1 MQRAYQVAAAI
12 GLILSSSA
20 LADQPQTPQDAA
32 AINPASL
39 ATASDETPP
48 ADGAIVVTG
57 RRLPDKEVNRFI
69 YNMLRP
75 LSVGQ
80 DDQYPRLNKPFCPS
94 AIGFTQAAET
104 VIEARMRR
112 VAAAAGVSLG
122 EQGKCKPNVHLVR
135 VDDGRQMIRQF
146 RKTASRSA
154 FGEMTLQERA
164 SLEAGKGPVFSWHQT
179 LRFGADSGQVISR
192 NAADLGPGDPS
203 ALNFN
208 FIYENPR
215 LRLGANTAFRHATV
229 LIERAALDDVSAIQ
243 LADFAVMRGLVP
255 AREDRHRKSARTQ
268 DSILNLFDAALDP
281 DERLPSLGRTDLAL
295 LTALYA
301 APDNVNANRQRGR
314 MVATF
319 RKVLDELD

>member
-1 MQRAYQVAAAI
+1 MRSALPAAAAF
-12 GLILSSSA
+12 GLILSSGVSA
-20 LADQPQTPQDAA
+20 SQPQGARAPETATPKTSPDD
-32 AINPASL
+32 N
-39 ATASDETPP
+39 
-48 ADGAIVVTG
+48 AIVVTG

-69 YNMLRP
+69 YDMLRP

-80 DDQYPRLNKPFCPS
+80 DDQYPRLSDPFCPS
-94 AIGFTQAAET
+94 VIGFTPTAKT
-104 VIEARMRR
+104 VIETRMRT
-112 VAAAAGVSLG
+112 VAKAAGVELG
-122 EQGKCKPNVHLVR
+122 DPGDCKPNVHLMR
-135 VDDGRQMIRQF
+135 VEDGPAMIREL
-146 RKTASRSA
+146 RKTAPRAA
-154 FGEMTLQERA
+154 FGEMSRPQRA
-164 SLEAGKGPVFSWHQT
+164 SLEAGEGPVYTWQQT
-179 LRFGADSGQVISR
+179 LRYGADSGQVISG

-229 LIERAALDDVSAIQ
+229 LVERAALDDVSAIQ

-255 AREDRHRKSARTQ
+255 AREDRHRKGARTQ
-268 DSILNLFDAALDP
+268 DTILNLFDRAADP

>member
-1 MQRAYQVAAAI
+1 MRRAYQVAAAI
-12 GLILSSSA
+12 GLFLSGGA
-20 LADQPQTPQDAA
+20 LASQPEAAPEPPPQDQ
-32 AINPASL
+32 ASSPPPSD
-39 ATASDETPP
+39 ATSLDEN
-48 ADGAIVVTG
+48 AIVVTG

-80 DDQYPRLNKPFCPS
+80 DDQYPRLDEPFCPS
-94 AIGFTQAAET
+94 AIGFNEAAET

-112 VAAAAGVSLG
+112 VAAAAGVKLG
-122 EQGKCKPNVHLVR
+122 EEGTCKPNVHLVR
-135 VDDGRQMIRQF
+135 VEDGRQMIRQL

-164 SLEAGKGPVFSWHQT
+164 SLEAREGPVFGWHQT
-179 LRFGADSGQVISR
+179 LRFGADSGQIISG
-192 NAADLGPGDPS
+192 NAVDLGPGDPS

-255 AREDRHRKSARTQ
+255 AREDEHRRGARTE
-268 DSILNLFDAALDP
+268 DTILNLFDPALDP

-314 MVATF
+314 MVVTF